1 METYRYIILGAG
13 PSGLSF
19 AHTLKALGENSFLV
33 IEKESV
39 AGGLCRSEAVDGAQ
53 LDIGG
58 GHFLDVKRKEVLNFL
73 FRFMPAEG
81 YDSGKV
87 H

>member
-1 METYRYIILGAG
+1 MQHYKYVILGAG

-19 AHTLKALGENSFLV
+19 AHTLKSLGEDSFLV

-39 AGGLCRSEAVDGAQ
+39 AGGLCRSETVDGAP

-58 GHFLDVKRKEVLNFL
+58 GHFLDVKRQEALNLL
-73 FRFMPAEG
+73 FRFLPRSEWRG
-81 YDSGKV
+81 YCR
-87 H
+87 